1 MTDGPGQLF
10 EFLGELRQRA
20 GALVAEQRSQE
31 AEPDDPYRGLYVG
44 DEHVD
49 RVLNGPSRAPQLP
62 RLPVVDPVDA
72 LGRLVESCGLTDLDV
87 GILVAALAPD
97 LDPGF
102 EKLYVYLNDD
112 ITRRRASVGVALR
125 LSGADPAAAE
135 ARARLLGGSPLIERR
150 LVEIEDRDRPFLTRS
165 LRVPDRV
172 LQHVLG
178 DETLPSEV
186 RGLVMPTEGWPRDSD
201 VVRLGRVFADE
212 SCFIHLHDP
221 TDAGGV
227 DLAASVFAHR
237 GVGSV
242 CIDIGRAGEAGIEPA
257 VVAREV
263 ILRGQGLVVAGADR
277 ASADL
282 LRALIEDVPWVITV
296 SRNAWD
302 PTVAHRRPLCEE
314 VLPTS
319 GPERVEVWKRA
330 LAPAEDTGSVDLRD
344 LDPLRLAP
352 SAIHRVVGAARRRA
366 QMESAPLGLEHLQD
380 AARAESSPGLSR
392 LARRLR
398 PGADWRDLVIGGS
411 TRADLEMLTARVR
424 FRDQVLDEWGLR
436 RRSGHR
442 EGVTA
447 LFAGGS
453 GTGKT
458 LAAEVV
464 AGDLGLDL
472 YVIDLSTVVDKYV
485 GETEKNLEKIFVQAE
500 GVNGV
505 LFFDEAD
512 AIFGKRSEVSDAR
525 DRYANTEIA
534 YLLQRI
540 ETFDGLAIL
549 ATNLKANVDEA
560 FLRRLAAV
568 VDFPDPDL
576 ALRRRMWDLHLDPV
590 PKDGTI
596 DVAFLADNFAFSGGN
611 VRNAAVSA
619 AYMAAAR
626 GTKVGMRELVHA
638 VALEYR
644 KLGRLLDA
652 SEFGPWM
659 DLLDTDWNEIVEV
672 A

>member
-1 MTDGPGQLF
+1 MTEAPQVIGL
-10 EFLGELRQRA
+10 LGELRRRVGIA
-20 GALVAEQRSQE
+20 VAEQRSTE

-49 RVLNGPSRAPQLP
+49 RVLQQSAPTVQFGP
-62 RLPVVDPVDA
+62 LPVDETDDP
-72 LGRLVESCGLTDLDV
+72 LCRLVELVGLTAVDIGVL
-87 GILVAALAPD
+87 LAALAPD

-112 ITRRRASVGVALR
+112 ITRRRASIGVALR
-125 LSGADPAAAE
+125 LAGADPSSAS

-150 LVEIEDRDRPFLTRS
+150 LVEIEDRDRPFLTRA

-178 DETLPSEV
+178 DDAL
-186 RGLVMPTEGWPRDSD
+186 PTEVDSLVIPATRWPRAAD
-201 VVRLGRVFADE
+201 VSRLARLFGDGP
-212 SCFIHLHDP
+212 CFLHLEDP
-221 TDAGGV
+221 SIAGGV
-227 DLAASVFAHR
+227 DLAVSVLAAC
-237 GVGSV
+237 GIGSV
-242 CIDIGRAGEAGIEPA
+242 CIDISRAGESGVDPA
-257 VVAREV
+257 VIAREV
-263 ILRGQGLVVAGADR
+263 VLRGQGLVVTGAER
-277 ASADL
+277 ASAEL
-282 LRALIEDVPWVITV
+282 LRGFVESVPVVITV
-296 SRNAWD
+296 ARNAWD
-302 PTVAHRRPLCEE
+302 PTVAHRSPVCD
-314 VLPTS
+314 VVTPTS
-319 GPERVEVWKRA
+319 GPERLTVWADA
-330 LAPAEDTGSVDLRD
+330 LAPVDGAATVDLRE
-344 LDPLRLAP
+344 LDPLRIAP
-352 SAIHRVVGAARRRA
+352 STIDRIVDTAQRRA
-366 QMESAPLGLEHLQD
+366 SMNDEAIAIDHLRD

-398 PGADWRDLVIGGS
+398 PGAGWEDLVIADS

-424 FRDQVLDEWGLR
+424 FRDRVLDDWGLR
-436 RRSGHR
+436 RRSGHS

-464 AGDLGLDL
+464 AGELGLDL

-485 GETEKNLEKIFVQAE
+485 GETEKNLERIFVEAE

-540 ETFDGLAIL
+540 EKFDGLAIL

-560 FLRRLAAV
+560 FLRRLASV
-568 VDFPDPDL
+568 VDFPDPDA
-576 ALRRRMWDLHLDPV
+576 ALLHRMWELHLGPLPD
-590 PKDGTI
+590 DGTI
-596 DVAFLADNFAFSGGN
+596 DIEFLAEHFTFSGGN
-611 VRNAAVSA
+611 VRNAAVTS

-626 GTKVGMRELVHA
+626 GTTVGMRDLVHA

-652 SEFGPWM
+652 SEFGPYLE
-659 DLLDTDWNEIVEV
+659 LLDVDWNTETMEV